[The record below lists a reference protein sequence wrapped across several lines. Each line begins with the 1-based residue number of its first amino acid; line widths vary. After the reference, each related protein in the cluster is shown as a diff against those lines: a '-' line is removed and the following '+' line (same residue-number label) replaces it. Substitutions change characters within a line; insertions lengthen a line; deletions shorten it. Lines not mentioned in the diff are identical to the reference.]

1 MDLKQWKLNKR
12 HRNLLLWALVAMAFV
27 AVVYI
32 LGQFGVGIPC
42 IFHVLTGLDC
52 PGCGNTRAA
61 QALMRLDFAA
71 AFGYNLLFPVEF
83 GYLAW
88 VIILSSIRYLKKGDF
103 SYRPPFLPLDI
114 TVGVLVIAWGII
126 RNFL

>member
-1 MDLKQWKLNKR
+1 MILKQFKFNKR
-12 HRNLLLWALVAMAFV
+12 LRNLLLWALAALGFV

-32 LGQFGVGIPC
+32 LGQFGIGLPC
-42 IFHVLTGLDC
+42 PIHLLTGLDC

-71 AFGYNLLFPVEF
+71 AFNYNLLFPVEF

-114 TVGVLVIAWGII
+114 TVGILIIAWGII

>member
-1 MDLKQWKLNKR
+1 MTLKRLHFTKR
-12 HRNLLLWALVAMAFV
+12 HRNLLLWALAAVGFV

-32 LGQFGVGIPC
+32 LGKFGVGIPC
-42 IFHVLTGLDC
+42 IFHVITGLDC

-103 SYRPPFLPLDI
+103 SYHPPFIPLDI
-114 TVGVLVIAWGII
+114 TVGILIIAWGII